1 MSASKESST
10 SNSAKT
16 DGFTADE
23 KAAMK
28 ERARELKEEARR
40 SKQADKAAADERDA
54 LDKIAEMQGSDRV
67 MAERIHELVKANAPE
82 LAPKTMYGMPAYAKD
97 GKVLCF
103 FQGAQKFG
111 TRYATLGFND
121 VANLDDGAMWPT
133 TFALTELTDAV
144 EERIVALLKKAVN

>member
-1 MSASKESST
+1 MSTRRDSPDVSDTKS
-10 SNSAKT
+10 
-16 DGFTADE
+16 DGFSADE

-28 ERARELKEEARR
+28 ERARELKAEARR
-40 SKQADKAAADERDA
+40 SKQANKAAADERDA
-54 LDKIAEMQGSDRV
+54 LDKIAEMQGADRV
-67 MAERIHELVKANAPE
+67 MAERIHELVRANAPE

-144 EERIVALLKKAVN
+144 EERIVALLKKAVS

>member
-1 MSASKESST
+1 MST
-10 SNSAKT
+10 GQNSPNVSDTKS
-16 DGFTADE
+16 DGFSADE

-28 ERARELKEEARR
+28 ERARELKAEARR
-40 SKQADKAAADERDA
+40 SKQAGKAAADERDA
-54 LDKIAEMQGSDRV
+54 LDKIAEMQGADRV
-67 MAERIHELVKANAPE
+67 LAERIHELVKTNAPE

-97 GKVLCF
+97 GKALCF

-144 EERIVALLKKAVN
+144 EERIVALLKKAVS